1 MICCR
6 NEHSLIVTA
15 EQPLHSQMALYN
27 LYNLLNRDGEVYYTE
42 SGGRGLRV
50 ETTPILTMIF
60 EGGT

>member
-15 EQPLHSQMALYN
+15 EQALHSQMALYN
-27 LYNLLNRDGEVYYTE
+27 RDGEVCYTE

-50 ETTPILTMIF
+50 ETSPILTMIF